1 MSESK
6 YEPKYESEEQYN
18 MDYRHTDAYQM
29 AYDLSVYL
37 HKKVQTFPKY
47 EKFTLQK
54 DIRESIDNVMDEIE
68 MYEKTSNASHIYAA
82 DRHKSR
88 LVRKIRLSYDL
99 RYLDKKAYKYISKEV
114 GVMGAYIGSLVNKA
128 RNERKLKKG

>member
-1 MSESK
+1 MSESN

-18 MDYRHTDAYQM
+18 MDYNHSDAYQM

-37 HKKVQTFPKY
+37 HKKVQSFPKY

-68 MYEKTSNASHIYAA
+68 MYEKTNTASHIYAA

-88 LVRKIRLSYDL
+88 LGRKIRLSYDL
-99 RYLDKKAYKYISKEV
+99 RYLDKKSYGYISKEV
-114 GVMGAYIGSLVNKA
+114 GIMGSCIGGLVTKA
-128 RNERKLKKG
+128 KEEKKLKRN